1 MTSAAAGITRWLER
15 LEALHLGAKVLAVST
30 LFVAIAVTDAV
41 TGLDLTLRALYLL
54 PVGATAW
61 LLGRGAGFV
70 VSALSVCVS
79 AYYDVAFGLARTQG
93 AFVFSDAAV
102 RLAVYLAAAVLLAQM
117 HAVQARLRELAQT
130 DPLTGLYNRRGFRRI
145 AEREIER
152 SKRTRSSLTL
162 VHLDLDGFKALN
174 DRLGHAEGDDVLVA
188 VGHSLKAS
196 RAIDVASRL
205 GRSARTRR

>member
-1 MTSAAAGITRWLER
+1 
-15 LEALHLGAKVLAVST
+15 
-30 LFVAIAVTDAV
+30 
-41 TGLDLTLRALYLL
+41 
-54 PVGATAW
+54 
-61 LLGRGAGFV
+61 
-70 VSALSVCVS
+70 
-79 AYYDVAFGLARTQG
+79 
-93 AFVFSDAAV
+93 
-102 RLAVYLAAAVLLAQM
+102 M